1 MFLKY
6 IDSVAQKYKNIKYMQ
21 DLNEYVS
28 NMSLTI
34 FEKINKCVE
43 KKYYNSENIGIS
55 QCMLQMALD
64 KMLSVHLLLTKK
76 HNISEKIDVCH
87 YQSTY
92 SIVRSLYELL
102 LLHHSIFVNP
112 IRTEET
118 DFLRNLWI
126 VKSLNNRI
134 NYGSEKMCENDV
146 VEKKKCKINIEESS
160 IFTNFF
166 NKEEVKRAY
175 ESDKHGYFQLN
186 IDGGC
191 YHLRTISFS
200 DRGLFDKVINSS
212 YETQMM
218 YSNKN
223 MIYDYI
229 SANSHPT
236 YLSVLQFG
244 QQSSMDEKMFYFPLQ
259 ITVLLVWCFMN
270 HFDLVVERYGEKD
283 A

>member
-1 MFLKY
+1 MLELSK
-6 IDSVAQKYKNIKYMQ
+6 
-21 DLNEYVS
+21 LVS
-28 NMSLTI
+28 NLSSLVLDKI
-34 FEKINKCVE
+34 RKCREKNYMNVE
-43 KKYYNSENIGIS
+43 NLAIS
-55 QCMLQMALD
+55 QCMLQMALE
-64 KMLSVHLLLTKK
+64 KMLSVQLLLTKTDK
-76 HNISEKIDVCH
+76 VNIYNTPINLTH
-87 YQSTY
+87 YHSTY
-92 SIVRSLYELL
+92 PIVRALYELL

-112 IRTEET
+112 TRTEET
-118 DFLRNLWI
+118 DFLKNLWI

-146 VEKKKCKINIEESS
+146 VEKEKCKINIEESS

-259 ITVLLVWCFMN
+259 ITVLLVWSFMN